1 MQPAGNKGG
10 LPAAPR
16 IIAYDAVLHHIGY
29 TVLKET
35 EHVRSVIG
43 AKSVTGTKIL
53 VYPNPH
59 VLYRARDPPRRI

>member
-1 MQPAGNKGG
+1 MQRAGNKGG

-16 IIAYDAVLHHIGY
+16 IIAYDTVLNHVGY

-35 EHVRSVIG
+35 EHVRGVIG

-59 VLYRARDPPRRI
+59 VLYRAQDLARCI

>member
-1 MQPAGNKGG
+1 MQWAGNKGG
-10 LPAAPR
+10 LPAASR
-16 IIAYDAVLHHIGY
+16 IIANDAILHHIGY

-35 EHVRSVIG
+35 EHVRGVIG

-59 VLYRARDPPRRI
+59 VLYRAQDLARCI